1 MSVKDF
7 KVRSTIFQNGRKFG
21 DIGAYERLAG
31 IVEFEIDPDIVC
43 NSVITDIKNKV
54 MFLSRLKL
62 PLELKAEYKRHLKH
76 LSIISFKPDALKKFY
91 KSKKTPL
98 ETAEDIELLRALE
111 IGLTIKSVVL
121 EGDSFSVDVEED
133 YKKAKANI
141 NLNKFFKLY
150 K

>member
-1 MSVKDF
+1 MLNPNHIDRVIKFHKKNLNFDIILPGLVMKNPENTNIVK
-7 KVRSTIFQNGRKFG
+7 
-21 DIGAYERLAG
+21 
-31 IVEFEIDPDIVC
+31 
-43 NSVITDIKNKV
+43 VITDIKNKV